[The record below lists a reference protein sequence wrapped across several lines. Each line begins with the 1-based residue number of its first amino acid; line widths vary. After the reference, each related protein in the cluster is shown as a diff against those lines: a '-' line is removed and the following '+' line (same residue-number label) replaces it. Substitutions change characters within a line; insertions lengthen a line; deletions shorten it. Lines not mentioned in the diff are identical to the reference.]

1 MPHHRSDRAKTPPVR
16 VTDLDRLSTVV
27 VAERG
32 NAAASSSITTNQ
44 DNVPSAV
51 TEGDSEGD
59 APSRFTVSTATL
71 SGMAVPASTTYTS
84 AGTTVSDFGSMSL
97 EKKTDRLFEM
107 IQSLLPL
114 VEQVAIIQN
123 TLESY
128 GKKIHRLEER
138 MDNAER
144 REGNRGGSQFNNEDP
159 EGLLALTTGGGDRT
173 LLTEKDFSQHFSR
186 SMTPTS
192 LALPEVKPPEPFIIA
207 RSRAINQRVTLN
219 VGGERH
225 DVMWR
230 ALETIPKSRLGKL
243 ALEGHDHDTI
253 LEYVDSYSL
262 VDNEYFF
269 DRHPRAFKSILN
281 YYRTGKLHIVDEMC
295 VMAFADDLDY
305 WGIEDLHLEHCCQAK
320 FNTRKEAVEDEMK
333 KEITQLKKEE
343 PDVFEDTRCG
353 RYQEFLWNLLEKPD
367 TSLAAKIVS
376 IISIL
381 FIMVSTVAMTL
392 NTVPSI
398 ADRDENG
405 NPIDNANLAM
415 IEAVCITWFTI
426 EYLLRLAGAPKKW
439 IFIKTAMN
447 VVDVLAILPYYV
459 SILLVETKAGAGS
472 FDDVRRIVQVFRIMR
487 ILRIFK
493 LARHSTGLQSIVF
506 TVRNSYKELG
516 LLILFIAMGVLIFS
530 SLCYFAE
537 KDEEETAFSS
547 IPASFWWALITM
559 TTVGYGD
566 MSPTTG
572 LGKLVGTCCAISG
585 VLVMALPIPI
595 IVNNFAEFYNETKK
609 REKAQKRKEERE
621 KARAEAGKKTP
632 PRILSASDLK
642 RFKRKSTLSANSNR
656 SSVFMNN
663 EKMNNFNNQEP
674 VELKA

>member
-1 MPHHRSDRAKTPPVR
+1 MT
-16 VTDLDRLSTVV
+16 LD
-27 VAERG
+27 A
-32 NAAASSSITTNQ
+32 
-44 DNVPSAV
+44 
-51 TEGDSEGD
+51 
-59 APSRFTVSTATL
+59 
-71 SGMAVPASTTYTS
+71 Y
-84 AGTTVSDFGSMSL
+84 GT
-97 EKKTDRLFEM
+97 
-107 IQSLLPL
+107 
-114 VEQVAIIQN
+114 
-123 TLESY
+123 
-128 GKKIHRLEER
+128 KIHRLEER
-138 MDNAER
+138 LDNSTCHNPQLH
-144 REGNRGGSQFNNEDP
+144 GNRNPDDSGDV
-159 EGLLALTTGGGDRT
+159 LALTDGVKTVDQQ
-173 LLTEKDFSQHFSR
+173 LAENDFAQHFSR
-186 SMTPTS
+186 SLTPTS
-192 LALPEVKPPEPFIIA
+192 MNPEIKPPEPFVIA

-230 ALETIPKSRLGKL
+230 ALETIPKSRLGRL

-305 WGIEDLHLEHCCQAK
+305 WGIEDLHLETCCQAK
-320 FNTRKEAVEDEMK
+320 FNSRKEAVEDEMK

-343 PDVFEDTRCG
+343 PDIFEDTRCG

-381 FIMVSTVAMTL
+381 FIVVSTVAMTL
-392 NTVPSI
+392 NTVPAI
-398 ADRDENG
+398 ADRDEKG
-405 NPIDNANLAM
+405 NAIDNPNLAM

-426 EYLLRLAGAPKKW
+426 EYILRLAGAPKKLD
-439 IFIKTAMN
+439 FIKGAMN

-459 SILLVETKAGAGS
+459 SIFLVETQAGAGG

-566 MSPTTG
+566 MAPATG
-572 LGKLVGTCCAISG
+572 LGKLVGTFCAISG

-595 IVNNFAEFYNETKK
+595 IVNNFAEFYNEQIK
-609 REKAQKRKEERE
+609 REKAQKRKEERD
-621 KARAEAGKKTP
+621 KARAAAACKSNSAN
-632 PRILSASDLK
+632 RLSSAS
-642 RFKRKSTLSANSNR
+642 FKRRSAASAHSARSSAFLESGSNR
-656 SSVFMNN
+656 LSPTREEV
-663 EKMNNFNNQEP
+663 
-674 VELKA
+674 VLKAI